1 MPRIKKT
8 ETPVSSVKTK
18 PRIAERPGFRE
29 ANEELAIKYANLK
42 AELELA
48 QTKKNQK
55 LINSLKVELNQV
67 AEDFYIKNK
76 ALAVSMA
83 KPFLN
88 PGDPNAEDYINSA
101 GLGLWEAFQ
110 RWDPTMG
117 VTFGTFSRFF
127 IKGRVMRSVRASEYS
142 HISQTDFNRR
152 KEVRDT
158 FERMSETLGRAPSRA
173 ELSTELKLNVNAI
186 NRALAPATS
195 SIDVTLGDGSTTF
208 SDILGEAVDF
218 YEKYL
223 IESEVNTGLDY
234 LLDELNDLELWVIN
248 SRSGNLGTPDQSLVE
263 VADQIG
269 VGREIAR
276 RTEAKAKARLLYTV
290 MSKDL
295 NALPSWE
302 EFAAR
307 LNITET
313 ITTKDGKVLTP
324 AIQAENTLAISWAD
338 LHQRWIRSSKAMLL
352 ANLKEENLDYKSRRA
367 KLDRV
372 GEEIIRHGAKLIAEH
387 AVSLLNT
394 DGKAIGEEESS
405 IQFWTTFTKWN
416 PDTDGSFPAYFKDKM
431 GEKYRKTTSKKYRS
445 DTREVLDGYLN
456 FWARIRRREI
466 DILK

>member
-1 MPRIKKT
+1 MPRVKKT
-8 ETPVSSVKTK
+8 ETPVSVTK
-18 PRIAERPGFRE
+18 AKITERPGYRE
-29 ANEELAIKYANLK
+29 ANEELAIKYAQVK
-42 AELELA
+42 SDLA
-48 QTKKNQK
+48 LAREKKNTK
-55 LINSLKVELNQV
+55 LIASLTVELNKI

-117 VTFGTFSRFF
+117 VTFGTFSRHF

-158 FERMSETLGRAPSRA
+158 FERLSESLGRTPTRA
-173 ELSTELKLNVNAI
+173 ELSAELQLNVNAI

-223 IESEVNTGLDY
+223 IESEANSGLDY

-248 SRSGNLGTPDQSLVE
+248 ARSGNLGTPDQSLVE

-290 MSKDL
+290 MSHEE
-295 NALPSWE
+295 NRLPSWE
-302 EFAAR
+302 EFATK
-307 LNITET
+307 LNIHEN
-313 ITTKDGKVLTP
+313 INTKDGKTLTP
-324 AIQAENTLAISWAD
+324 AIQAENLLATSWSD
-338 LHQRWIRSSKAMLL
+338 LHERWVRASKALMLS
-352 ANLKEENLDYKSRRA
+352 NLKIENTSYKERRSR
-367 KLDRV
+367 LDRI
-372 GEEIIRHGAKLIAEH
+372 GEEIIRHGAKLISEH
-387 AVSLLNT
+387 AVSLLNEE
-394 DGKAIGEEESS
+394 GKVIGEEEASLE
-405 IQFWTTFTKWN
+405 FWQCFTSWK
-416 PDTDGSFPAYFKDKM
+416 PEIDSSFPAHFKNKM
-431 GEKYRKTTSKKYRS
+431 SGKYRKTTSKKYRS
-445 DTREVLDGYLN
+445 DLREVLDGYQN
-456 FWARIRRREI
+456 FWARIKRREI